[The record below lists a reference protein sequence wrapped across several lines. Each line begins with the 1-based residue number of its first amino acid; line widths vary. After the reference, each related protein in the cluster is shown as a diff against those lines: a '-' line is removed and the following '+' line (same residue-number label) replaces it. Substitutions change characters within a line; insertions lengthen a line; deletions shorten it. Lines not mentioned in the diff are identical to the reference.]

1 MEVMGTWVGMGSDV
15 RGGVRGVRRRRQRR
29 RWRKTKRK
37 EERKKGR
44 EEERKRG
51 REDESGRS
59 REREEER
66 GKQLLS
72 RKCVH
77 PGQRQPPAVQSV
89 HITRQRPSRRRD
101 FIMAAKEKKE
111 EGKKRKTGAFIIKL
125 VFLFSEY
132 AVMNSL
138 RTYQAYHHFLEI
150 YLD

>member
-1 MEVMGTWVGMGSDV
+1 VEKDKEKG
-15 RGGVRGVRRRRQRR
+15 
-29 RWRKTKRK
+29 RK
-37 EERKKGR
+37 EERKRGR

-51 REDESGRS
+51 RVREIE